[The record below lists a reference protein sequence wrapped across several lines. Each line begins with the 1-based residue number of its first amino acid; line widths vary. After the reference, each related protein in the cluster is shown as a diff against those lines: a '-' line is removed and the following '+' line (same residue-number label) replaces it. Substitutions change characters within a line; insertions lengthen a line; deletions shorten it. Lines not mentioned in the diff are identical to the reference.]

1 MNIDFLLTIVE
12 SIAKGN
18 FVTIT
23 TDERSD
29 HFYEMIATHSNGKE
43 MVSFQAWLDP
53 FAKSHRNNKYI
64 SMSIKYYGH
73 PVVYTCWRT
82 GTEPTAEQTKIFKIR
97 QLLTDRLKIQQMH
110 ESLYKK
116 AVFLEM
122 QKTRHLK
129 R

>member
-53 FAKSHRNNKYI
+53 FAKSHRGNKYI

-73 PVVYTCWRT
+73 PVAYTCWRT

-97 QLLTDRLKIQQMH
+97 QLLTDRLKIQQMY

>member
-53 FAKSHRNNKYI
+53 FAKSHRDNKYI

-73 PVVYTCWRT
+73 PVVYTHFRKGCK
-82 GTEPTAEQTKIFKIR
+82 PTSEQRKLLKIKT
-97 QLLTDRLKIQQMH
+97 LLIDRLKSQQM
-110 ESLYKK
+110 YKTLHNK
-116 AVFLEM
+116 VIFSEL
-122 QKTRHLK
+122 QKLN
-129 R
+129 